1 ADAFLI
7 QNHLDPPFK
16 NLSGGKERK
25 LARAAWRAGQRP
37 NWRNAALGCFDD
49 AFGIGLGLSARAED
63 VIIAGHLSFHRQLP
77 AGVTRQRV
85 EKEDGAENGLKE
97 IDVMVAP
104 LNVRQLVSQHR
115 GSLRRGC
122 PSGDVSREH
131 DHRAQYAE
139 QYRRTYIIQ

>member
-1 ADAFLI
+1 
-7 QNHLDPPFK
+7 
-16 NLSGGKERK
+16 
-25 LARAAWRAGQRP
+25 
-37 NWRNAALGCFDD
+37 WRNAALGCFDD

-139 QYRRTYIIQ
+139 QYRRTYIIQYREVHSSSSQCLAVAFIAIEIGQGGMARAGL